1 MRRPPAAKGATGRH
15 APTLARVAAV
25 VLAAA
30 CATTQV
36 DPPDWIYNPPMED
49 GYLHGIG
56 SYVGAL
62 HSEDN
67 QGYAMEQA
75 RAMLS
80 RSLHSRVVNLTN
92 VRETEATSEIHSE
105 TLVSSEY
112 VLKNSELVATWIDY
126 SGQTG
131 RRGTVWVLMRIP
143 KDQR

>member
-1 MRRPPAAKGATGRH
+1 MRRLPAATCAGRGRAH
-15 APTLARVAAV
+15 TLA
-25 VLAAA
+25 LAAA
-30 CATTQV
+30 AALVAACAGTQA

-80 RSLHSRVVNLTN
+80 RSLRSRVVNLTN
-92 VRETEATSEIHSE
+92 VRDSEASSDIHSE

-112 VLKNSELVATWIDY
+112 VLQNSELVNTWIDY
-126 SGQTG
+126 GGQTG
-131 RRGTVWVLMRIP
+131 RPGTVWVLMRIP
-143 KDQR
+143 RDQR